1 MRFLLPMLALSAA
14 PLAAQAD
21 LSVAVRG
28 GTLGVGLEAA
38 KLVTA
43 NLAVRGGVHRFSG
56 SLSRTESDVAFDV
69 EYAFRS
75 WHAVVDFFPSG
86 RGSFHLTGGVIAAP
100 VELDGTGQPTD
111 GSYTFNGRE
120 YTAAEVGTVTG
131 SVRWPETMPYAGL
144 GWGTPASR
152 SGGLT
157 FLLDLGVGI
166 GKPTVGLSATSAIP
180 GSTLAQDVAAERDEI
195 QRDVD
200 KYLKVYPVISIGLG
214 LRF

>member
-1 MRFLLPMLALSAA
+1 MRYLLPLLALSAM

-21 LSVAVRG
+21 LSIAARG
-28 GTLGVGLEAA
+28 GTLGLGVEVA

-56 SLSRTESDVAFDV
+56 SVSRIESDVEFDLD
-69 EYAFRS
+69 YAFRN

-86 RGSFHLTGGVIAAP
+86 RGSFHLTGGIIAAP

-111 GSYTFNGRE
+111 GSYTLNGRE
-120 YTAAEVGTVTG
+120 YTAAEVGTITG
-131 SVRWPETMPYAGL
+131 NVRWPETMPYAGL

-157 FLLDLGVGI
+157 FLFDLGVGI
-166 GKPTVGLSATSAIP
+166 GKPTVGLSATSAVP
-180 GSTLAQDVAAERDEI
+180 GSTLAQDVAAEREEI

-200 KYLKVYPVISIGLG
+200 KYFKVYPVISIGLG